1 MKFLQVFII
10 NSWEFHEAFV
20 VKIWNLHIVFVIKN
34 WKKNVTK
41 TLVFN
46 LLLHVL
52 DVVNIEC
59 VVLDPII
66 ALQNLEITK
75 QRKETYELN
84 KHFQGT

>member
-10 NSWEFHEAFV
+10 NNWEFHEAFV

-34 WKKNVTK
+34 FIKNVAK

-46 LLLHVL
+46 FLLHVSN
-52 DVVNIEC
+52 VVNFEC

-75 QRKETYELN
+75 QRKKTYELN